1 MSVNNLLLQKEEIIG
16 DIRDIEEACEGID
29 NKNKAKKI
37 TALNM
42 DKSDLLAKKNSIV
55 IELNR
60 IEQKLNNINEE
71 INNLSSTGIDRILEA
86 IKEQRW
92 YFFKNKPKVLM
103 DRETGLLWPNL
114 DYFEYI
120 KGESEYYTLEE
131 SFYILED
138 LEIDGYS
145 GWEFANKNQII
156 KMIHDKSFPFQQG
169 NNKRINDYCYWICFD
184 EYTRNIYNSN
194 VLIIDLDDY
203 SMKVNEFSGALIPCY
218 NKLTNNSYA
227 KDIIKENKVYTER
240 EKLEFTLNIFINN
253 GLQPIFK
260 NEDLTELYKKIYIEK
275 PLLLEKLNE
284 LQEQINEVQQEVL
297 LSSTFNYKNALVKYD
312 IEEIDNS
319 VIKYYEAV
327 NTWIDELMDKMKYYE
342 SVKSEVIRA
351 CNVIGLTLSKKYED
365 SPNLTDE
372 ENSLLK
378 ERQSYFKRHF
388 ELGMSDVNSKLLA
401 VKRQAQD
408 IEDRIDDINNGNN
421 SIKELALLENESRA
435 SFSFIAENTANI
447 IKNALIKIEYFEKNM
462 EFVTLA
468 VKVWDEWT
476 EDYKVFK
483 ISKREELKNISEG
496 DGIEKEVWE
505 RWYTDWNNS
514 RFIMEKQLLPLIQR
528 GLKGEIITNKVKA
541 NEDIKSENIIKILLE
556 ILKEYKEKVD
566 DFYLEERKGIYQKF
580 AFQVGGDLQEKF
592 EAESRLFKITAT
604 FQEKLQQVIF
614 SVDKVEDRMFLLE
627 WSNSLTDLQIDE
639 ILYFIKDK
647 ELSKISQNVLREF
660 ADLKCKN
667 YDIFISDAKSY
678 SQELA
683 RRENQYNSLIFKMRK
698 DLMKQ

>member
-1 MSVNNLLLQKEEIIG
+1 MSVNNLLLQRKEIISN
-16 DIRDIEEACEGID
+16 IRNIEEAYEGID
-29 NKNKAKKI
+29 NDNNAKKI
-37 TALNM
+37 VALNT

-55 IELNR
+55 IELNG

-71 INNLSSTGIDRILEA
+71 IYNLSSTSIDRILEA

-120 KGESEYYTLEE
+120 KGESKCYKSEDVSDIIEY
-131 SFYILED
+131 

-145 GWEFANKNQII
+145 GWELPSENQII
-156 KMIHDKSFPFQQG
+156 KMIADKSFPFVEG
-169 NNKRINDYCYWICFD
+169 YKKLIKNRYYWFYFN
-184 EYTRNIYNSN
+184 EYNHIS
-194 VLIIDLDDY
+194 IIDLDSFNTSFFTPPD
-203 SMKVNEFSGALIPCY
+203 SAALIPCY

-227 KDIIKENKVYTER
+227 KDIIEENKVYTER
-240 EKLEFTLNIFINN
+240 EKLQFTLNIFINN

-342 SVKSEVIRA
+342 SVKSEVIRD

-388 ELGMSDVNSKLLA
+388 ELGMSDVNSKLIA

-514 RFIMEKQLLPLIQR
+514 RFVMEKQLLPLIQR

>member
-1 MSVNNLLLQKEEIIG
+1 MSVNNLLLQMEEILSK
-16 DIRDIEEACEGID
+16 IRNIEEAYEGID
-29 NKNKAKKI
+29 NKNKSKKI
-37 TALNM
+37 KALNM
-42 DKSDLLAKKNSIV
+42 DKSDLLAKKKSIA

-114 DYFEYI
+114 DYFEGI
-120 KGESEYYTLEE
+120 KEKSVYDPLEKE
-131 SFYILED
+131 AEKILRE
-138 LEIDGYS
+138 LKIDGYNEWKIPS
-145 GWEFANKNQII
+145 KNQII
-156 KMIHDKSFPFQQG
+156 KMVDDKSFPFQTENYYINNHRYLFCSDED
-169 NNKRINDYCYWICFD
+169 NNKRSISLETYETFKGIG
-184 EYTRNIYNSN
+184 
-194 VLIIDLDDY
+194 Y
-203 SMKVNEFSGALIPCY
+203 SPLLIPCY
-218 NKLTNNSYA
+218 NKLTNNNYA

-240 EKLEFTLNIFINN
+240 EKLQFTLNIFINN

-342 SVKSEVIRA
+342 SVKSEVIRD

>member
-1 MSVNNLLLQKEEIIG
+1 MSVNNLLLQMEEILSK
-16 DIRDIEEACEGID
+16 IRNIEEAYEGID
-29 NKNKAKKI
+29 NKNKSKKI
-37 TALNM
+37 KALNM
-42 DKSDLLAKKNSIV
+42 DKSDLLAKKKSIA

-114 DYFEYI
+114 DYFEGI
-120 KGESEYYTLEE
+120 KEKSVYDPLENE
-131 SFYILED
+131 AEKILRE
-138 LEIDGYS
+138 LKIDGYNEWKIPS
-145 GWEFANKNQII
+145 KNQII
-156 KMIHDKSFPFQQG
+156 KMVDDKSFPFQTENYYINNHRYLFCSDED
-169 NNKRINDYCYWICFD
+169 NNKRSISLETYETFKGIG
-184 EYTRNIYNSN
+184 
-194 VLIIDLDDY
+194 Y
-203 SMKVNEFSGALIPCY
+203 SPLLIPCY
-218 NKLTNNSYA
+218 NKLTNNNYA

-240 EKLEFTLNIFINN
+240 EKLQFTLNIFINN

-342 SVKSEVIRA
+342 SVKSEVIRD

-514 RFIMEKQLLPLIQR
+514 RFVMEKQLLPLIQR